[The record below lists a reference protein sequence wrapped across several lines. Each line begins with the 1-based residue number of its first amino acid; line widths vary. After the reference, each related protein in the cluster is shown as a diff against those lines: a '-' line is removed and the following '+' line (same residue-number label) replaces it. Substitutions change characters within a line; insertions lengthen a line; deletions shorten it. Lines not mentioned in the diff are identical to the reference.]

1 MSTEWFYTKDGE
13 QLGPVSS
20 KQLSQLAASGELQ
33 PTDLVWKEG
42 APDWKPASIVK
53 GLFAETTTPPPP
65 VPADS
70 AAATPASPALG
81 EAARGL
87 FSAVTAKAKEF
98 EDKATAAARGLGDK
112 AAEAAK
118 AIEGN
123 QWREPNDGTPANPLL
138 ATLQARKRLIV
149 FCIIGLFVFSI
160 GISLLLML
168 ISPPAGGIRKSGGP
182 RGEYLDQIA
191 KRHDAMYS
199 LGIGSMDL
207 APGTST
213 AVSLDVF
220 EVDHPNEIVI
230 GVDEDGSRMT
240 AYWRFTTTYSEITL
254 SGLSD
259 LLDRDGRNKDWFFTD
274 AWLETEL
281 KSNLFILKGGYHY
294 LCHDSLPLFDP
305 ETTHRDGKNRSH
317 RISQQDELSQL
328 QRITDEPQTHHLD
341 WASRESYPD
350 LEQLRADFDA
360 VYSLPTKDFP
370 LLPNVKQVVVGVY
383 GTSPTP
389 VLFVTF
395 GSGFVVPSKS
405 AYAEAGKDDITAITI
420 EYKLVHRTLF
430 GDIELTRTVPGFQ
443 SKKMESGISSVLYDR
458 LRIE

>member
-123 QWREPNDGTPANPLL
+123 QWREPDDGTPANPLL

-168 ISPPAGGIRKSGGP
+168 TGVI
-182 RGEYLDQIA
+182 
-191 KRHDAMYS
+191 
-199 LGIGSMDL
+199 
-207 APGTST
+207 PGTGYSSYANIDENGHYKSQSALSKGT
-213 AVSLDVF
+213 LNSF
-220 EVDHPNEIVI
+220 NDHPRPV
-230 GVDEDGSRMT
+230 
-240 AYWRFTTTYSEITL
+240 
-254 SGLSD
+254 
-259 LLDRDGRNKDWFFTD
+259 LD
-274 AWLETEL
+274 AV
-281 KSNLFILKGGYHY
+281 
-294 LCHDSLPLFDP
+294 
-305 ETTHRDGKNRSH
+305 RDGK
-317 RISQQDELSQL
+317 
-328 QRITDEPQTHHLD
+328 
-341 WASRESYPD
+341 
-350 LEQLRADFDA
+350 
-360 VYSLPTKDFP
+360 
-370 LLPNVKQVVVGVY
+370 QV
-383 GTSPTP
+383 S
-389 VLFVTF
+389 
-395 GSGFVVPSKS
+395 
-405 AYAEAGKDDITAITI
+405 
-420 EYKLVHRTLF
+420 
-430 GDIELTRTVPGFQ
+430 
-443 SKKMESGISSVLYDR
+443 
-458 LRIE
+458 